1 MSKGGMKA
9 MAGKDLGYEESS
21 RKLSARIDVND
32 RFSERSANDLVL
44 EMAAPAEGEQIVDL
58 CCGTSKQ
65 CLPFA
70 QRVGAKGR
78 VLGLD
83 INPDVL
89 ATARKVSTGIEQV
102 SYQQHDCND
111 PLPVPDSSID
121 LISCCFG
128 IYYIADL
135 DALLEEVLRALEPGG
150 RFFVIAPASQNNRR
164 FRELHAEVSGK
175 PEPETITIRRMRMEK
190 ELLPL
195 LDRRFAR
202 VDVRNFENQVHI
214 TDPTAFMDYYR
225 STLLLT
231 ETSQDASVRDDLVRR
246 MGERVAAIIK
256 NEGRYTISKSYLAV
270 LAFKA

>member
-1 MSKGGMKA
+1 
-9 MAGKDLGYEESS
+9 
-21 RKLSARIDVND
+21 V
-32 RFSERSANDLVL
+32 
-44 EMAAPAEGEQIVDL
+44 
-58 CCGTSKQ
+58 
-65 CLPFA
+65 PFA
-70 QRVGAKGR
+70 RRAGAGGS

-89 ATARKVSTGIEQV
+89 ATARAASIGLSHV

-111 PLPVPDSSID
+111 PLPVPDSSVD

-128 IYYIADL
+128 IYYIAEL
-135 DALLEEVLRALEPGG
+135 DALVDDVLRALAPGG

-175 PEPETITIRRMRMEK
+175 PEPETITIRRMRMER

-195 LDRRFAR
+195 LERRFAR
-202 VDVRNFENQVHI
+202 VEVRTFDNEVHI
-214 TDPTAFMDYYR
+214 TDPAAFADYYR

-231 ETSQDASVRDDLVRR
+231 ETSPDPSIREDLVRR
-246 MGERVAAIIK
+246 MTERVAAAIAS
-256 NEGRYTISKSYLAV
+256 EGRYTISKSYVSA

>member
-1 MSKGGMKA
+1 MKA
-9 MAGKDLGYEESS
+9 TAAKDLGYEESS
-21 RKLSARIDVND
+21 RKLTARIDVND
-32 RFSERSANDLVL
+32 RFSEKSANDLVL
-44 EMAAPAEGEQIVDL
+44 EMAAPAAGEQIVDL

-65 CLPFA
+65 CVPFA
-70 QRVGAKGR
+70 RRVGAKGK

-89 ATARKVSTGIEQV
+89 ATAGKISTGIEQV

-111 PLPVPDSSID
+111 PLPVPDSSTN

-135 DALLEEVLRALEPGG
+135 DALLREVLRALKPGG
-150 RFFVIAPASQNNRR
+150 RLFVIAPAPQNNRR
-164 FRELHAEVSGK
+164 FRALHAEVSGK
-175 PEPETITIRRMRMEK
+175 PEPETITIRRMRMER

-195 LDRRFAR
+195 LKRRFAK
-202 VDVRNFENQVHI
+202 VEARNFENQVHI

-231 ETSQDASVRDDLVRR
+231 ETSPDASVREDLVRR
-246 MGERVAAIIK
+246 VGERVAAIIK
-256 NEGRYTISKSYLAV
+256 GEGRYTISKSYLAV